1 MHLAPCPTS
10 VLLILASLLCS
21 TTYFRLPSPFSD
33 DNPYHSLFLS
43 SGDNATTAR
52 HLLSL
57 TSRPHTAG
65 TPANYIT
72 ALYVLNTFSLLNFQ
86 AHVTP
91 YKVSLTYPI
100 FRSLDAS
107 FPATN
112 ATSSLSLQQEP
123 CQGDPYSETLE
134 ALPTFH
140 AYAKTG
146 QAIGEAI
153 YVNYGRERDYALLKS
168 MGLSVEG
175 KVVLARYGEIFR
187 GDIVNNAMEEGAI
200 GVVIYTDPKDYGGD
214 NSSHTEARWMPPS
227 GVQMGAVYRGIG
239 DPSTPGWASIEGCER
254 LERENMEKG
263 LPSIPSLPIS
273 AKDAKVI
280 VAGLEGPLVDED
292 WQGGID
298 VGAYRV
304 GPGPVTLNLTY
315 IGELKEMKI
324 HNVFA
329 VIKGAV
335 EPDRYVLMGN
345 HRDAWIFG
353 AVDPNSGTAAMLE
366 IAQRLSKLQKRGWR
380 PRRSII
386 LCSWDAEEYGL
397 IGSTEWVE
405 ENSEMMGSKV
415 VAYLNVDT
423 AVSGAGFHA
432 SATPQLDHLLKEAT
446 QEVKDPD
453 NSSRTVYDSWIES
466 GDPPLIGRLGG
477 GGSDYAAFLQH
488 IGIPAVD
495 MGFKGAFPVYHSLY
509 DNFVWMKKFGDPSFQ
524 RNVAVGSIWGLV
536 ALRLADEEFLP
547 FNYSAYASELH
558 LSTKA
563 LETQGLDKSLNFS
576 PLYNSIKE
584 LEKAAG
590 KIMRER
596 KALEE
601 DGWASRFRKENAL
614 LVRDLNDR
622 LMMAERAFADPDGLF
637 GRSWHKHLVYGPSK
651 HNDYGSRSFPGIE
664 DAIEEGRSSSTR
676 ESWAFVQHQIWRA
689 SRVVSQASLVLRGDF
704 T

>member
-1 MHLAPCPTS
+1 MHLAPCLTS
-10 VLLILASLLCS
+10 VLLILASLLYT
-21 TTYFRLPSPFSD
+21 TTYFRLLTPFSN
-33 DNPYHSLFLS
+33 DNPYHFLFLS
-43 SGDNATTAR
+43 SGDNATAAR

-86 AHVTP
+86 AHVTS

-100 FRSLDAS
+100 FRSVDAK

-112 ATSSLSLQQEP
+112 TTSRLSLKQEP
-123 CQGDPYSETLE
+123 CKGDPYSETLE

-153 YVNYGRERDYALLKS
+153 YVNYGRERDFALLKG
-168 MGLSVEG
+168 MGISVEG

-200 GVVIYTDPKDYGGD
+200 GAVIYTDPKDYGG
-214 NSSHTEARWMPPS
+214 NHGSHPEARWMPPS
-227 GVQMGAVYRGIG
+227 GVQVGSVRRGIG

-254 LERENMEKG
+254 LERERMEKG

-292 WQGGID
+292 WQGALD

-345 HRDAWIFG
+345 HRDAWTFG
-353 AVDPNSGTAAMLE
+353 AVDPSSGTAALLE
-366 IAQRLSKLQKRGWR
+366 IAQRLAKLQKWGWR

-405 ENSEMMGSKV
+405 ENREMLGSKV
-415 VAYLNVDT
+415 VAYLNVDS
-423 AVSGAGFHA
+423 AVSEARFHA
-432 SATPQLDHLLKEAT
+432 SATPQLDHLLKEAA
-446 QEVKDPD
+446 QKVKDPD
-453 NSSRTVYDSWIES
+453 DSTKTVYDSWIES

-477 GGSDYAAFLQH
+477 KGKDYAAFLQH

-495 MGFKGAFPVYHSLY
+495 MSFRGAFPVYHSLY
-509 DNFVWMKKFGDPSFQ
+509 DDFVWMKKFGDPSFQ
-524 RNVAVGSIWGLV
+524 RHVAVGSIWGLV

-558 LSTKA
+558 SNTKA
-563 LETQGLDKSLNFS
+563 LETPGLDKSLSFS

-584 LEKAAG
+584 LEKAAS
-590 KIMRER
+590 KIMKER

-637 GRSWHKHLVYGPSK
+637 GRPWHKHLVYGPSN
-651 HNDYGSRSFPGIE
+651 HDQYGSRSFPGVE
-664 DAIEEGRSSSTR
+664 DAIVEARRSNTT
-676 ESWAFVQHQIWRA
+676 ESWAFVQHQIWRV